1 MSEIASNPLTS
12 TYSSKGRTLPKKIF
26 VPGKSPLN
34 HLYRRKLHF
43 EPLICEI
50 DRKNIHNFPSE
61 SKEENTNDTKIYTLL
76 FIYFFFYPSKFLF
89 LHSYNDSNGSNGKDR
104 IGNLIV
110 QVRFRVSFDQNN
122 RGIALEVRLSP
133 LLIPQITSAAVLN
146 HR

>member
-1 MSEIASNPLTS
+1 MHATEKDL
-12 TYSSKGRTLPKKIF
+12 
-26 VPGKSPLN
+26 PGKSPLN

-43 EPLICEI
+43 EPLITREI
-50 DRKNIHNFPSE
+50 YRKNIIHNLPRQ
-61 SKEENTNDTKIYTLL
+61 NTNDTEIYTPL
-76 FIYFFFYPSKFLF
+76 FIYLFIFICQNFYLI
-89 LHSYNDSNGSNGKDR
+89 HSSNDCNGSNGKDR
-104 IGNLIV
+104 LGNLIV